1 MRDLFN
7 SIIKML
13 KSTAPISITINIIL
27 GVVLLIVGIWM
38 IKAYPMNKTRYRIC
52 FSLSGLFFV
61 GALST
66 GVINYII

>member
-1 MRDLFN
+1 MKDLFN

-27 GVVLLIVGIWM
+27 GIILLIIGIWM
-38 IKAYPMNKTRYRIC
+38 FKTQSISKTKYIIC

-66 GVINYII
+66 TVVNYLI